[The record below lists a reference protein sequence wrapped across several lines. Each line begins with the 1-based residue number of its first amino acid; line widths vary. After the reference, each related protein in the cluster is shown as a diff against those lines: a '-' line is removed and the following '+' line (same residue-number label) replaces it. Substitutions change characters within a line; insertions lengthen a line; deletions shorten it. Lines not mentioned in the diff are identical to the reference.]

1 MEKHGRKIVAPLA
14 VTVCVLVYLA
24 FYSLWLIDQV
34 RAPVLKVLLAFV
46 PAILGAVMIGVCV
59 QRIREIK
66 GGEEDDLGQ
75 Y

>member
-1 MEKHGRKIVAPLA
+1 MGKHGRKMVAPLII
-14 VTVCVLVYLA
+14 TVCVLVYLA
-24 FYSLWLIDQV
+24 FYFLSLIDQV
-34 RAPVLKVLLAFV
+34 RAPVLKVLLAVV
-46 PAILGAVMIGVCV
+46 PVLLGAAMIGVCV

>member
-1 MEKHGRKIVAPLA
+1 MEKHGRKMVAPLII
-14 VTVCVLVYLA
+14 TVCVLVYLA
-24 FYSLWLIDQV
+24 FYFLSLIDQV
-34 RAPVLKVLLAFV
+34 RAPVLKLLLAVVPVLL
-46 PAILGAVMIGVCV
+46 GAAMIGVCV

>member
-1 MEKHGRKIVAPLA
+1 MTKHGKKMIAPVV
-14 VTVCVLVYLA
+14 VTACVLVYLGVYFGILIGRVGSA
-24 FYSLWLIDQV
+24 F
-34 RAPVLKVLLAFV
+34 LKIVYAAV
-46 PAILGAVMIGVCV
+46 PALAGAAMVGVCV

>member
-1 MEKHGRKIVAPLA
+1 MEKHGRKMVAPLII
-14 VTVCVLVYLA
+14 TVCVLVYLA
-24 FYSLWLIDQV
+24 FYFLSLIDQV
-34 RAPVLKVLLAFV
+34 RAPVLKVLLAVV
-46 PAILGAVMIGVCV
+46 PVLLGAAMIGVCV